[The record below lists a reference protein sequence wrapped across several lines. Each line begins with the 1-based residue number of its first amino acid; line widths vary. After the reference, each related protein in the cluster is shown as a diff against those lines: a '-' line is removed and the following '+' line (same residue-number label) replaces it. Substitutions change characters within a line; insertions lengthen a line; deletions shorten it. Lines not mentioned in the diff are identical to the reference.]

1 MVKASFSPN
10 RQRVLSAN
18 TTVGG
23 LSSHKKYVYVI
34 EIITLHVDSELDFL
48 EFHSKNMS
56 ASRESRLYRIGENP
70 QQVAE
75 CRRMRMWS
83 GDAVDEVL
91 NKEEVKTMAKIWYKE
106 KFGFRK
112 LTTKDIL
119 MLVEFAERIR
129 LYRAANEREKCRQR
143 MERSRE
149 KLRKAAEDGDSV
161 AIRKL
166 KKIKKSAKKGYLSIP
181 NESESKSLNSFGV

>member
-1 MVKASFSPN
+1 
-10 RQRVLSAN
+10 
-18 TTVGG
+18 
-23 LSSHKKYVYVI
+23 
-34 EIITLHVDSELDFL
+34 
-48 EFHSKNMS
+48 
-56 ASRESRLYRIGENP
+56 
-70 QQVAE
+70 
-75 CRRMRMWS
+75 MWS

-166 KKIKKSAKKGYLSIP
+166 KKIKKSAKKRA
-181 NESESKSLNSFGV
+181 SKYSKRKREQKLK

>member
-1 MVKASFSPN
+1 
-10 RQRVLSAN
+10 
-18 TTVGG
+18 
-23 LSSHKKYVYVI
+23 
-34 EIITLHVDSELDFL
+34 
-48 EFHSKNMS
+48 MS
-56 ASRESRLYRIGENP
+56 ASRESRLYRKGENP
-70 QQVAE
+70 RLDEEVAK

-166 KKIKKSAKKGYLSIP
+166 KKIKKSAKKRA
-181 NESESKSLNSFGV
+181 SKYSKRKREQKLK

>member
-1 MVKASFSPN
+1 
-10 RQRVLSAN
+10 
-18 TTVGG
+18 
-23 LSSHKKYVYVI
+23 
-34 EIITLHVDSELDFL
+34 
-48 EFHSKNMS
+48 MS
-56 ASRESRLYRIGENP
+56 ASRESRLYRKGENP
-70 QQVAE
+70 RLDEEVAK

-106 KFGFRK
+106 KFGIRK

-166 KKIKKSAKKGYLSIP
+166 KKIKKSAKKGHLSIP
-181 NESESKSLNSFGV
+181 NESESKSLKRQQRIEIQ